1 MTLDNG
7 RVIFQG
13 DNASFVSS
21 GVMAS
26 LVQSSGDTEEKGSAQ
41 KTSKDVEAKEIDD
54 AEVPIEN
61 LVPAV
66 TTPSDDDD
74 SSTAII
80 STASSVT
87 QARKAPR
94 KVVED
99 EKRAVGRIKRDVWE
113 AYITSFGRP
122 YYWVFFVLVL
132 MLAAIS
138 PVAENW

>member
-26 LVQSSGDTEEKGSAQ
+26 LVQSSGDTEEKGSEQ
-41 KTSKDVEAKEIDD
+41 KTSKDAEAKEIDD